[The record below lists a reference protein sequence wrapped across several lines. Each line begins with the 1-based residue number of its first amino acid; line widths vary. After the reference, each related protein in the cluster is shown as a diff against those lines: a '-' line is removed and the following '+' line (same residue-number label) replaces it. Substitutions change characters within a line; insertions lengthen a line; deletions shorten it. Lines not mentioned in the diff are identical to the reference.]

1 MTPPVAPEGSGLAV
15 EELVVRYSGNLAVD
29 RLTLEAPIGRITGL
43 IGPNGAGKT
52 TTFNACSGLVRST
65 SGSIRF
71 AGVDLTRRSAAAR
84 ARAGLGR
91 TFQHML
97 LYSSMTVAENVALGR
112 EATLA
117 GAHPL
122 RQFIASRSDRVEIA
136 RATAEALELCDLEA
150 VAGVAVDTLPT
161 GSRRLVELARAYA
174 GGYPLLLLDEPSSG
188 LDRAETE
195 RFGEILRTMVERR
208 GIGILLIEHD
218 MSLVMGV
225 CEYIYVLDFGV
236 LIFEGRADETRAS
249 ATVRDAYLGSA
260 DLEERVS

>member
-1 MTPPVAPEGSGLAV
+1 
-15 EELVVRYSGNLAVD
+15 
-29 RLTLEAPIGRITGL
+29 
-43 IGPNGAGKT
+43 
-52 TTFNACSGLVRST
+52 
-65 SGSIRF
+65 
-71 AGVDLTRRSAAAR
+71 
-84 ARAGLGR
+84 
-91 TFQHML
+91 ML

-117 GAHPL
+117 GANPL
-122 RQFIASRSDRVEIA
+122 RQFIASRSDRAEIA
-136 RATAEALELCDLEA
+136 RASAEALELCDLEA

-249 ATVRDAYLGSA
+249 AVVRDAYLGSA
-260 DLEERVS
+260 DLEERVVS

>member
-1 MTPPVAPEGSGLAV
+1 MTPPVESGGLAV
-15 EELVVRYSGNLAVD
+15 EDLVVRYSGNCAVD
-29 RLTLEAPIGRITGL
+29 RLTLEAPVGRITGL

-52 TTFNACSGLVRST
+52 TTFNACSGLVRSA
-65 SGSIRF
+65 SGSVHF
-71 AGVDLTRRSAAAR
+71 GGVDLTRRSAAAR

-117 GAHPL
+117 GANPL
-122 RQFIASRSDRVEIA
+122 RQFIASRSDRAEIA
-136 RATAEALELCDLEA
+136 RASAEALELCDLDA
-150 VAGVAVDTLPT
+150 VGGEAVDTLPT

-188 LDRAETE
+188 LDRDETE

-218 MSLVMGV
+218 MSLVMSV
-225 CEYIYVLDFGV
+225 CQYIYVLDFGV

-260 DLEERVS
+260 DLEERVL